1 MSSFLRRIASG
12 IRDFVY
18 NVSRGQYE
26 TADGQVV
33 PAERVVAAVERR
45 QEDGAQLVN
54 RLAGELAAGSITAR
68 EWQDMFAVELRRMH
82 SQSFAAGRGGWDAV
96 TIADRAIIEAR
107 LRDEYA
113 FLRELADEVARGNIT
128 NAELVRR
135 MNIYVGDV
143 KSSYWDGRTKGQE
156 SAGQR
161 EEMRVLGATD
171 RHCSDCVSYAGHW
184 EPIGSLPEPGDQCQ
198 CIGNCLCTKTYRS
211 KGV

>member
-26 TADGQVV
+26 TTDGQVV
-33 PAERVVAAVERR
+33 SAERVVAAVERR

-107 LRDEYA
+107 VKDELA
-113 FLRELADEVARGNIT
+113 FLRTFADDIKQGLMSEAQIKARMR
-128 NAELVRR
+128 L
-135 MNIYVGDV
+135 YVDHAQA
-143 KSSYWDGRTKGQE
+143 SYWQGQTAAQE
-156 SAGQR
+156 NAGKR
-161 EEMRVLGATD
+161 EEMRELNPAE
-171 RHCSDCVSYAGHW
+171 HCNDCLALAGHW
-184 EPIGSLPEPGDQCQ
+184 EPIGTLPEPGDGSVCGGR
-198 CIGNCLCTKTYRS
+198 CKCRKIYR
-211 KGV
+211 